1 VSKKFGALAEFRQT
15 RVEPSEE
22 TRSVVPSAPPPASV
36 AESESPKA
44 EPRKGKSRPAGK
56 RSNPDFEPT
65 TLLLRKATKRKA
77 SRLLEDTGSEFD
89 LSDLAEALL
98 GEWIAKHSNV

>member
-1 VSKKFGALAEFRQT
+1 MSKKFGALAEFRQA

-22 TRSVVPSAPPPASV
+22 PNSPVASASSPPASV
-36 AESESPKA
+36 AEPVKA
-44 EPRKGKSRPAGK
+44 VPPKGKSRPAGK

-98 GEWIAKHSNV
+98 GEWIAKHSNS